1 MKTTEAKPPRPNV
14 VAIFNGGDHAQ
25 VTACREQNPAP
36 AEMPA
41 TENDTVR
48 ASHESLPR
56 GGEKPPNVELTGLR
70 RPYGEGPVER
80 RVGPQTEKT
89 DDKN

>member
-14 VAIFNGGDHAQ
+14 VGTFNGGDHAQ
-25 VTACREQNPAP
+25 VTACRERNPAP

-48 ASHESLPR
+48 ASHVSLPR
-56 GGEKPPNVELTGLR
+56 GGEKPPNAKSEPTSAALSREVGSTDGL
-70 RPYGEGPVER
+70 GGS
-80 RVGPQTEKT
+80 
-89 DDKN
+89 D